1 MNTRHSPR
9 TGGDP
14 NHAIFIAVAGVLI
27 AISSFAQ
34 SPAPAQNA
42 APAASQPAAALAGS
56 DKPSFQVKEQGQG
69 VPIIM
74 IPGLASSGA
83 TWNAAAAHLATHYR
97 CIQLT
102 LPGFA
107 GVPAVS
113 APFLSTAREQIAAY
127 IRDNH
132 LDHPIVMGHSLG
144 GSIALDL
151 AARYPDLVGPVVIV
165 DSLPFMAGAWFQAGT
180 LADAQPTIDKMRSG
194 MNSMTAEQWQAM
206 TRSGASTNAMAS
218 NEKDQKTLIA
228 WGLASDQ
235 KTVINAMIEL
245 VSSDLRPELSRI
257 QSPVL
262 VIGTWVGL
270 KNYGVTEDTATVV
283 FHQQFSSVRNL
294 QFVMSKDARHFVMW
308 DNPAWFNTQVDTF
321 LAGSARLAAGR

>member
-9 TGGDP
+9 IGSDP
-14 NHAIFIAVAGVLI
+14 NHTIFIAIAGVLI

-34 SPAPAQNA
+34 SPTPAQNA
-42 APAASQPAAALAGS
+42 APAPSQPAPALAGS

-69 VPIIM
+69 LPIIM
-74 IPGLASSGA
+74 IPGLASSGTTWDA
-83 TWNAAAAHLATHYR
+83 TAAHLAAHYR
-97 CIQLT
+97 CMQLT

-107 GVPAVS
+107 GAPAIQ
-113 APFLSTAREQIAAY
+113 APVLSTAREQIAAY
-127 IRDNH
+127 IRHNH

-165 DSLPFMAGAWFQAGT
+165 DSLPFMAGAWFQANS
-180 LADAQPTIDKMRSG
+180 LADAQPTIDKMRTG
-194 MNSMTAEQWQAM
+194 MNSMTPEQWQAM

-218 NEKDQKTLIA
+218 NEKDQKTLID

-245 VSSDLRPELSRI
+245 VSTDLRPELSRI
-257 QSPVL
+257 QTPVL
-262 VIGTWVGL
+262 VIGTWIGL
-270 KNYGVTEDTATVV
+270 KNYGVTEDAATAV
-283 FHQQFSSVRNL
+283 FRQQFSSVRNL
-294 QFVMSKDARHFVMW
+294 QFVMSKEARHFVMW

-321 LAGSARLAAGR
+321 LAGSARLAAAR